1 MENFL
6 GTMIHKRTITGG
18 QGQGVKAGFN
28 DFALCGGK
36 VYDSLSFQSKSL
48 CDIQERDFYG
58 DHEAILCST
67 QQTG

>member
-67 QQTG
+67 Q